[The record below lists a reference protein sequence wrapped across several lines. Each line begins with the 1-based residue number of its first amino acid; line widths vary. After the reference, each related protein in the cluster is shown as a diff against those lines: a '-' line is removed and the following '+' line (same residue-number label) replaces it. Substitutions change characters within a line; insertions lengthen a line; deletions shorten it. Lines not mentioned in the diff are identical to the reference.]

1 MTSYIN
7 ALESEIFRKSFSALA
22 RRIILFIAILMAGG
36 LTAAPDASAG
46 GIQDLAA
53 AAADA
58 GLSSCSNNSGKA
70 LYECVANVLE
80 RMNADITRAQVPETQ
95 RSLQTAVARLRAATS
110 KSQALSAITQ
120 CQAAIAGAL
129 QKVRA
134 ANNAFVTGWGD
145 SGLASIV
152 SVLSRAAKLI
162 QSKG

>member
-1 MTSYIN
+1 MTMHMKEP
-7 ALESEIFRKSFSALA
+7 ESEIRRASFSALA
-22 RRIILFIAILMAGG
+22 SQIVLFFAILMAGG
-36 LTAAPDASAG
+36 LSAAPEASAG

-53 AAADA
+53 ATAEA

-80 RMNADITRAQVPETQ
+80 RMNSDIARAQVPETQ
-95 RSLQTAVARLRAATS
+95 RLLQTAVARLRAATS

-152 SVLSRAAKLI
+152 GVLSRAAKLI